1 MRIAP
6 LGALLMLLCGPA
18 RADLQL
24 TCTFSVD
31 VFPNND
37 QEVLAAE
44 IIPTAQGDRPCASI
58 QDGSLRATPPECP
71 PNYAQYGKVSDA
83 YLGQT
88 EVTRSVR
95 GRQIV
100 VTRSFR
106 EARRNCLAPSNPGT
120 KR

>member
-1 MRIAP
+1 MRVVP
-6 LGALLMLLCGPA
+6 LSVLLILLCGPA

-24 TCTFSVD
+24 TCTFSID
-31 VFPNND
+31 LFPNNNQD
-37 QEVLAAE
+37 VVAAE
-44 IIPTAQGDRPCASI
+44 LIPTAQGDRPCASV
-58 QDGSLRATPPECP
+58 QEGSLRATPPECP

-88 EVTRSVR
+88 EVTRSIG
-95 GRQIV
+95 GRQII

-106 EARRNCLAPSNPGT
+106 EARRYCLAPSNPNA